1 MSQDYLLNNTEEVLE
16 EEVTGEEVIDE
27 EVIDEEVIDEEVI
40 DEEVIVDAT
49 DDKDPSGT
57 AQVNVVAGNNCLYH
71 FRFTV
76 AKGSKANTITG
87 GVLNFTLASGFGAP
101 VNISPAGEA
110 ANLNFISATGVGTW
124 NFGTLNATTP
134 SKTIEFD
141 LPYTGDANVTI
152 FNSVGATFTGGTI
165 TIQKPNTKTVEKC
178 PPQPPCCESCNA
190 GNAVDFPFAP
200 CDDFVEKTVTPV
212 IESKGRI
219 LAVDLNFPPVCP
231 NKDIVVGIFVTEVIN
246 GKEVPFAHKVIRRPS
261 TGTTKNCIDDRDCNC
276 VEFMIDDTPAT
287 ACLARDFKVRTKAH
301 YVDKPTDRQQ
311 CQCDACNRP

>member
-27 EVIDEEVIDEEVI
+27 EVIDEEVIDEI
-40 DEEVIVDAT
+40 TEEVT
-49 DDKDPSGT
+49 DDRDPSGT
-57 AQVNVVAGNNCLYH
+57 AQVSFSPSNNCLYH

-87 GVLNFTLASGFGAP
+87 GVLNFTLASGFGTP
-101 VNISPAGEA
+101 ESISPVSEIP
-110 ANLNFISATGVGTW
+110 NLQFNTATGVGSW
-124 NFGTLNATTP
+124 SFGTLNATTP
-134 SKTIEFD
+134 SKTIDFD

-165 TIQKPNTKTVEKC
+165 SIQKPGTKTVAKC

-190 GNAVDFPFAP
+190 DNAVNFPFAP
-200 CDDFVEKTVTPV
+200 CDDFVEKTVSPV

-219 LAVDLNFPPVCP
+219 LAVDLDFPPVCK

-246 GKEVPFAHKVIRRPS
+246 QKEVPFAHKIIRRPA
-261 TGTTKNCIDDRDCNC
+261 TGTEKTCANDRDCNC

-287 ACLARDFKVRTKAH
+287 ACMARDFKVRTKAH